1 MQKTIKVFAPAT
13 VANVTCGF
21 DILGFAVDA
30 PGDEV
35 ILSLNSTST
44 VRILEITGDDGQ
56 LPLDPLKNTV
66 SVAIL
71 HMLKFLNSNQGVDIV
86 LHKRMPLGS
95 GLGSSAASSAAG
107 VVALN
112 HLLDCHLSK
121 RQLVMF
127 AMEGERVACGSAH
140 ADNVAP
146 AIFGGFTLIRSSHPL
161 DTLDVISINT
171 PKDLYCSII
180 HPNIKI
186 NTWVAR
192 GILNPMIKLT
202 DAVTQWGNVAGLIAG
217 LMSDDYALIARSLTD
232 VIVEPLRAKLIPGF
246 YDIKNAALEAGA
258 LGVGISGSGPAI
270 FALSN
275 SQAVATKVVAK
286 MQESAATAQLLSET
300 YVSKI
305 NSNGV
310 KIID

>member
-1 MQKTIKVFAPAT
+1 
-13 VANVTCGF
+13 
-21 DILGFAVDA
+21 
-30 PGDEV
+30 
-35 ILSLNSTST
+35 
-44 VRILEITGDDGQ
+44 
-56 LPLDPLKNTV
+56 
-66 SVAIL
+66 
-71 HMLKFLNSNQGVDIV
+71 
-86 LHKRMPLGS
+86 
-95 GLGSSAASSAAG
+95 
-107 VVALN
+107 
-112 HLLDCHLSK
+112 
-121 RQLVMF
+121 MF
-127 AMEGERVACGSAH
+127 AMEGERIACGSAH

-275 SQAVATKVVAK
+275 SQVVATKVVAK

-310 KIID
+310 KVID